1 MSDKKEE
8 DKIENYDKNLIK
20 ILELAG
26 WAYEYGFEEGRS
38 KTTLAFKD
46 FIIEKGEDIKPDT
59 EKMMEQ
65 FLKFTKQRQNEKD
78 E

>member
-8 DKIENYDKNLIK
+8 LDDNDKNIIK

-26 WAYEYGFEEGRS
+26 WAYEYGFEEGRA
-38 KTTLAFKD
+38 KTTMAFKD
-46 FIIEKGEDIKPDT
+46 FVIEKGKDIKPDT
-59 EKMMEQ
+59 EKMMKL
-65 FLKFTKQRQNEKD
+65 FLEYTKKRQSEKD